1 MIFNQQFLA
10 LFATMSL
17 VFSNVDGRP
26 ANILEGHH
34 CDVSKQN
41 LLSNNITSI
50 FCNESG
56 DQTEFHSVA
65 LEECSA
71 VMTYFDGEFD
81 NEAADLLAKMMAG
94 IDSPMELKV
103 VAIIDTDID
112 DEGAMAIAEAI
123 SLADIP
129 LLSEIWMKNNDI
141 GDDGAT
147 ALASAIS
154 GIKSINQLGMSGN
167 AIGDAGAIALA
178 KAIVDVSD
186 LYAIGLGRNQ
196 ITDEGAAAL
205 AESIA
210 RMCSIEVLHLNGN
223 LITDE
228 GGAVLAEAIA
238 TSPSP
243 FSYII
248 DMRENKIC
256 DPDVIHQLDN
266 ASASEL
272 VFLENQNCDAVDHRG
287 PY

>member
-1 MIFNQQFLA
+1 
-10 LFATMSL
+10 MSL

-26 ANILEGHH
+26 ADTLEGHY

-50 FCNESG
+50 FVNESG
-56 DQTEFHSVA
+56 EQTEFHSVA
-65 LEECSA
+65 LEECRC
-71 VMTYFDGEFD
+71 VTTYGEFD

-94 IDSPMELKV
+94 IDSPMELKMV
-103 VAIIDTDID
+103 MIRDTDIG
-112 DEGAMAIAEAI
+112 DEGAMALAEAI

-129 LLSEIWMKNNDI
+129 LLSEISMSNNDI

-154 GIKSINQLGMSGN
+154 GIKSIDLLEMSGN

-210 RMCSIEVLHLNGN
+210 RMCSIEVLALNGN

-243 FSYII
+243 FSLLV

-256 DPDVIHQLDN
+256 DPDVIHQLGD
-266 ASASEL
+266 ASQF
-272 VFLENQNCDAVDHRG
+272 VFLENQNCDAVDH
-287 PY
+287 